1 MLGCTFS
8 CCKHL
13 HQWVPALKQY
23 VHVYISAGSWF
34 RSSAVL
40 SCFEYKHYT
49 NAAFIALKHVEAD
62 STIII
67 YITLT
72 VQIALELST
81 TLIIVLNYILLP
93 AMPKNVITRY

>member
-1 MLGCTFS
+1 MDT
-8 CCKHL
+8 
-13 HQWVPALKQY
+13 P
-23 VHVYISAGSWF
+23 
-34 RSSAVL
+34 
-40 SCFEYKHYT
+40 T

-81 TLIIVLNYILLP
+81 TLIIILNYILLP
-93 AMPKNVITRY
+93 AMPKIVITRYLGCVCACACVCVCVCVCVCAHE